1 MDGAGVDCIMGCGDD
16 ATHVTAAA
24 LPLLPAGPCR
34 RRPHP
39 LPHTTRTRTPLRPP
53 WLLQV
58 AYTQINKMLS
68 SGNTSLQG
76 SLFWQWYGE
85 GQEAPASE
93 GGGRGLFGE

>member
-1 MDGAGVDCIMGCGDD
+1 MRQCRCCLQPKGWPRTASPRWP
-16 ATHVTAAA
+16 ANSHTHTHTHSHTHS
-24 LPLLPAGPCR
+24 
-34 RRPHP
+34 PH
-39 LPHTTRTRTPLRPP
+39 LHAHLHTHLQPP
-53 WLLQV
+53 QV
-58 AYTQINKMLS
+58 AYTQINKMLN